1 MGREPWP
8 AESGAGPGKRATASQ
23 LPAPTLGRCTE
34 QHRQR
39 PPLRYEEAGLGACA
53 VRGQAVLHKRSV
65 AGVGRLA
72 ARRAA
77 CGRAPS
83 AAPQRP
89 QPWSRTAESAGERVV
104 EVDQVGQPADNS
116 GAREHADVTE
126 PGGTGDVRAGGRRI
140 GVPCRAQQLLNSG
153 RADRR
158 GAVHRAAEA
167 AVRDGAVN
175 ATLCPFD
182 TATDRGMMEAS
193 TSSKIRPS
201 LSQAPRQS
209 ARGLLPRLSAGN
221 PAATAVR
228 ADRTSQTVG
237 STNLVPGVQL
247 LEASSALSG
256 GVLGHAWEATPRP
269 PRATPR
275 QALPGDRRVS
285 PVPLGPGRAGGL
297 HGGGHPAPRTPTGR
311 QVQLMRVPA
320 GKLQFAHFI
329 ASRVLE
335 P

>member
-1 MGREPWP
+1 MRYEVRPCCTSGQWP
-8 AESGAGPGKRATASQ
+8 ASAGSP
-23 LPAPTLGRCTE
+23 
-34 QHRQR
+34 
-39 PPLRYEEAGLGACA
+39 
-53 VRGQAVLHKRSV
+53 RGV
-65 AGVGRLA
+65 
-72 ARRAA
+72 RRAV
-77 CGRAPS
+77 GLRPQHPS
-83 AAPQRP
+83 AH
-89 QPWSRTAESAGERVV
+89 SRGHGQQSQQANVWLRSTKW
-104 EVDQVGQPADNS
+104 QPADNS

-126 PGGTGDVRAGGRRI
+126 PGGTGDVRAGGRRN

-175 ATLCPFD
+175 ETLCPFD

-209 ARGLLPRLSAGN
+209 ARGRLPRLSAGN

-256 GVLGHAWEATPRP
+256 GVMGHAWEATPRS